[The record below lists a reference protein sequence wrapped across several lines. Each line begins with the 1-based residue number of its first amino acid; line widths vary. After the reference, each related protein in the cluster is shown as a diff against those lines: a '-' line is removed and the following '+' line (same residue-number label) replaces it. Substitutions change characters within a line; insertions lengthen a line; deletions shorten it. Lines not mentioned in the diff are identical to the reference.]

1 MELILMS
8 SFDESRSTVQMFH
21 FRPNKNADREIL
33 EASKFL
39 VVITMGIV
47 IALPYT
53 VGIRDIRI
61 QISQNAHKFR
71 PK

>member
-1 MELILMS
+1 MKVAAP
-8 SFDESRSTVQMFH
+8 FKCFH

-61 QISQNAHKFR
+61 QISQNAQCA
-71 PK
+71 